1 MKVGMTMNE
10 VQIIGTGSYA
20 PYKAVSNDDISKI
33 VDTSDE
39 WIRVRTGIAQRRVTE
54 NENTSDIC
62 IKAAERALKSAGT
75 DASEIELIIVATITP
90 DYFTPSTACLVQKSI
105 GAFNATCFDIS
116 SACSGFI
123 YGLFTA
129 SQFIRTGAY
138 KTALVIGAETL
149 SKILDWKDRNTCIL
163 FGDGGGA
170 AVLKAS
176 DKPGLL
182 AFHAGS
188 DGRGAELLKCSAVP
202 VKEAFAYGDA
212 DLHKSL
218 VTMDGKEIFKFAV
231 KVMEET
237 IRELLKK
244 SELDINDIKYIIP
257 HQANYRI
264 IEFTAKR
271 LGIPED
277 KFYMNLQN
285 YGNTSAGSIPIALD
299 EVAQKGLI
307 QNGDK
312 LLLVGFGGGL
322 TWGGTIIEWTV

>member
-1 MKVGMTMNE
+1 MNE

-20 PYKAVSNDDISKI
+20 PCKIVSNDDISKI
-33 VDTSDE
+33 VDTNDE
-39 WIRVRTGIAQRRVTE
+39 WIKSRTGIAQRRITE
-54 NENTSDIC
+54 DENTSDIC
-62 IKAAERALKSAGT
+62 IKAAESALKSAGI

-90 DYFTPSTACLVQKSI
+90 DYFTPSTACLVQKGI
-105 GAFNATCFDIS
+105 GALNATCFDLS

-129 SQFIRTGAY
+129 SQFICSGTY

-149 SKILDWKDRNTCIL
+149 SKILDWKDRSTCIL

-170 AVLKAS
+170 AVLTAS
-176 DKPGLL
+176 DKPGFL

-188 DGRGAELLKCSAVP
+188 DGRGAEFLKCSAVP
-202 VKEAFAYGDA
+202 VKKAFTFEDA
-212 DLHKSL
+212 DLYKSL
-218 VTMDGKEIFKFAV
+218 VTMNGREILKFAV

-237 IRELLKK
+237 IKELLKK
-244 SELDINDIKYIIP
+244 SELGIDDIKYIIP

-271 LGIPED
+271 LGIPES

-299 EVAQKGLI
+299 EMVQKGLI
-307 QNGDK
+307 EKGDK

-322 TWGGTIIEWTV
+322 TWGGTIVEWTI